1 MKTKLLIV
9 VIFILL
15 ALFYVYKTYNKPHI
29 NVKKEQ
35 PIIKISAKNLQQQYN
50 FDEAKAD
57 SLYFDKVIE
66 VFGKIKSTTNQN
78 GKEIITLKGEESDVI
93 CQLNDNNKEKIN
105 VNDSISIKGIC
116 SGMLMDVMLVNCVIN
131 KHLN

>member
-116 SGMLMDVMLVNCVIN
+116 SGMLMDVMLVNCAIN

>member
-1 MKTKLLIV
+1 MKTKLLILAV
-9 VIFILL
+9 LIFSI
-15 ALFYVYKTYNKPHI
+15 LFYVYKTYNKPHI

-35 PIIKISAKNLQQQYN
+35 PVIKISAKNLQQQYN
-50 FDEAKAD
+50 FDEAKAN
-57 SLYFDKVIE
+57 SLYFNKIIE
-66 VFGKIKSTTNQN
+66 VFGKVKSTANQN

-93 CQLNDNNKEKIN
+93 CQLNDNYKEKIN
-105 VNDSISIKGIC
+105 VNDSVSVKGIC